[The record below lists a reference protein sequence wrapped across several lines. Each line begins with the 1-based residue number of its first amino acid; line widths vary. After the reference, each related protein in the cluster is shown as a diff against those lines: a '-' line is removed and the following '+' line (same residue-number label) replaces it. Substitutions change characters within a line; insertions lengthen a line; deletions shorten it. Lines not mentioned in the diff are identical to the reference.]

1 LWGLSDERWE
11 QARAPESGQPRSP
24 RLPVNFSL
32 IVEGEAAGG
41 QPFKTKA
48 SAIKV
53 SRTGATIVIDQ
64 DVSLGA
70 RLLLI
75 PPFGGRFEAD
85 VNGVWINEID
95 GLRHIGV
102 KLVSTNGWFAKQ
114 G

>member
-1 LWGLSDERWE
+1 MKDGSRPG
-11 QARAPESGQPRSP
+11 APESRPPRSP
-24 RLPVNFSL
+24 RVPVNFSL
-32 IVEGEAAGG
+32 VVEGETAGG

-53 SRTGATIVIDQ
+53 SRTGATIVIDEE
-64 DVSLGA
+64 VALGA
-70 RLLLI
+70 RVVLS

-85 VNGVWINEID
+85 VNGVWIDESD
-95 GLRHIGV
+95 GRRHIGV

>member
-1 LWGLSDERWE
+1 MKDGSRPD
-11 QARAPESGQPRSP
+11 APESGRPRGP
-24 RLPVNFSL
+24 RVTVNFSL
-32 IVEGEAAGG
+32 VVEGETAGG

-64 DVSLGA
+64 EVALGA
-70 RLLLI
+70 RLLLT
-75 PPFGGRFEAD
+75 PPFGGRFAAD
-85 VNGVWINEID
+85 VNGVWFDESD
-95 GLRHIGV
+95 GRRHIGV